1 MNKVTFLI
9 KSAIIC
15 VFGFTI
21 PMSGQE
27 QQPMPIGEPAEDAD
41 TLENYW
47 AEYGEE
53 IDNFDFIYNNGSTK
67 NYDEILVE
75 NLMDEAK
82 SHIGT
87 PYRYGS
93 KGPKTFDCS
102 GFTSYVF
109 RKQYNVEIGSS
120 SREQYSRNMPIER
133 SELQRGDLVFF
144 TGTRSRKGIGHVGI
158 VVAPDSIGNGFTF
171 IHASS
176 RGGVKISKST
186 DGYYTRRY
194 VGARRVFC
202 F

>member
-1 MNKVTFLI
+1 MLKSFYQFTLI
-9 KSAIIC
+9 IIIF
-15 VFGFTI
+15 FGCKLQLFSQNEI
-21 PMSGQE
+21 
-27 QQPMPIGEPAEDAD
+27 PMPIIHEDHD
-41 TLENYW
+41 SVSTYW
-47 AEYGEE
+47 EEYGEE
-53 IDNFDFIYNNGSTK
+53 IDNFDFIYNNGKTK

-75 NLMDEAK
+75 NLMEEAQ

-109 RKQYNVEIGSS
+109 KRQYNVFIGAS
-120 SREQYSRNMPIER
+120 SREQYARNEPIER

-144 TGTRSRKGIGHVGI
+144 TGTRSRKGVGHVGI
-158 VVAPDSIGNGFTF
+158 VVEVDSTGNGFTF

-176 RGGVKISKST
+176 RNGVIINKST

-194 VGARRVFC
+194 VGARRVFGL
-202 F
+202 